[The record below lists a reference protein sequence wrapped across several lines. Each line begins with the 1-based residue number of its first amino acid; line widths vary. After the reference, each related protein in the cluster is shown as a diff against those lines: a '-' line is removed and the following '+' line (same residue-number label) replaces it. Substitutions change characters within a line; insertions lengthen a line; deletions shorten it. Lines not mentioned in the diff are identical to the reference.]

1 VIFYGVVDAKID
13 EIVEVFASPDDA
25 ECFIDECLRDEPSW
39 AAILS
44 VEAIELEAAA
54 N

>member
-1 VIFYGVVDAKID
+1 MIFYGVVDAQFD
-13 EIVEVFASPDDA
+13 EIVELFASPADT
-25 ECFIDECLRDEPSW
+25 ERFIQECLKDEPSW

-44 VEAIELEAAA
+44 VEPIEVETAS